1 MTKAEIIDSLAKD
14 KFIEKSFRKM
24 KICQGETK
32 FNLDDL
38 AQDLYFD
45 LLSKPEELIQSLW
58 ESGEYKF
65 YIARMIV
72 NNICSSTSMY
82 DKTYRRKITMPES
95 VDGYDK
101 FE

>member
-1 MTKAEIIDSLAKD
+1 MTRSEIVGEIAKSGIVENLISSMRASAGED
-14 KFIEKSFRKM
+14 KD
-24 KICQGETK
+24 
-32 FNLDDL
+32 NLNDL
-38 AQDLYFD
+38 SQDLYFD

-82 DKTYRRKITMPES
+82 DKTYRRKIVLEN
-95 VDGYDK
+95 VDGDEK

>member
-1 MTKAEIIDSLAKD
+1 MTRSEIVGLIARSGIVENLIATMRASVGEDKD
-14 KFIEKSFRKM
+14 
-24 KICQGETK
+24 
-32 FNLDDL
+32 NLKDL

-82 DKTYRRKITMPES
+82 DKTYRRKIVLEN
-95 VDGYDK
+95 VGDNDK

>member
-1 MTKAEIIDSLAKD
+1 MTKNEIIGAIAGSGIVENLISTMRASAGEDRDNLA
-14 KFIEKSFRKM
+14 
-24 KICQGETK
+24 
-32 FNLDDL
+32 DL

-45 LLSKPEELIQSLW
+45 LLSKPDELIQSLW

-72 NNICSSTSMY
+72 NNLCSSTSMY
-82 DKTYRRKITMPES
+82 DKTYRRKIVLEN
-95 VDGYDK
+95 VDGDDK